1 MSVQQPTVEREGG
14 GFSNASLPNPPI
26 LNLFTWWS
34 LVHDDFT
41 SKLDSEC
48 KQSIRICSMHAA
60 YKFHTES
67 TAYFIII
74 FYNNNCLLISWCI
87 RRTSAQWKCAGLLG
101 GNKHTVQYLKS
112 RKGLLQYFQQ
122 KPYFVYVKFLSRNV
136 WMAKR
141 IFRKF
146 EKKTDSYMNR
156 KKISIYIYMYV
167 SLISITVTLEF
178 INVYGKK

>member
-1 MSVQQPTVEREGG
+1 
-14 GFSNASLPNPPI
+14 
-26 LNLFTWWS
+26 
-34 LVHDDFT
+34 
-41 SKLDSEC
+41 
-48 KQSIRICSMHAA
+48 
-60 YKFHTES
+60 
-67 TAYFIII
+67 
-74 FYNNNCLLISWCI
+74 
-87 RRTSAQWKCAGLLG
+87 
-101 GNKHTVQYLKS
+101 
-112 RKGLLQYFQQ
+112 LLQYFQQ